1 PERSKPDLI
10 AHVNGT
16 LADVFKDA
24 VIVEVG
30 GIGLHVQVPTNV
42 LSHLPS
48 PGQKVRLYT
57 HLAVR
62 EDGMEL
68 FGFREETDRVA
79 FLQLLAVGGIGPK
92 TALAAISQLGTGRLW
107 SAILQE
113 DAALLSTV
121 PGIGKKIAQ
130 RVIVELKDRIQK
142 QHLVETELGTVT
154 SASGEALAALV
165 ALGCNEREAVEAIRL
180 AGPQAQDDTAE
191 LVRAALRNL
200 GK

>member
-1 PERSKPDLI
+1 LI

-92 TALAAISQLGTGRLW
+92 TALAAISQVGTGRLW

>member
-1 PERSKPDLI
+1 MI

>member
-1 PERSKPDLI
+1 LI

>member
-1 PERSKPDLI
+1 
-10 AHVNGT
+10 
-16 LADVFKDA
+16 
-24 VIVEVG
+24 
-30 GIGLHVQVPTNV
+30 
-42 LSHLPS
+42 
-48 PGQKVRLYT
+48 
-57 HLAVR
+57 
-62 EDGMEL
+62 MEL

>member
-1 PERSKPDLI
+1 MI

-42 LSHLPS
+42 LSHLSS